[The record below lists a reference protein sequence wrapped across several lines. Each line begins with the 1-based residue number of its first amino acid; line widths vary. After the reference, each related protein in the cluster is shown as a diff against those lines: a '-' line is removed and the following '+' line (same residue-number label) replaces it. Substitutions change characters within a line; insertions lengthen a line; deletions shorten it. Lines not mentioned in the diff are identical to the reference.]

1 MVVYY
6 CTLCTQGDAGL
17 PGVAGLPG
25 QKGDKGDQV
34 WKLLMMLPDAF
45 MFLVFIR
52 GNAGVKRTLPMQ
64 SRLSRVGSIT
74 FNTHGWL
81 LVIHNAEILIF
92 ITQSIITGPPC
103 FSFL

>member
-6 CTLCTQGDAGL
+6 CTLCTQGDA
-17 PGVAGLPG
+17 GVAGLPG

-34 WKLLMMLPDAF
+34 WKRLLMLPDAF
-45 MFLVFIR
+45 MSLVFIR
-52 GNAGVKRTLPMQ
+52 GNAGVKWTLPMQ
-64 SRLSRVGSIT
+64 SRLSRVGSVT

-103 FSFL
+103 SSFL